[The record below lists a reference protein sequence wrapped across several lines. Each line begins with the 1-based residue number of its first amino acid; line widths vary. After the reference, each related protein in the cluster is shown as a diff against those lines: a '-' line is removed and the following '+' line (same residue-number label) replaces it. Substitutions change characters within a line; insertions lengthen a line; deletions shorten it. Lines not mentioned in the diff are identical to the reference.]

1 MTRYNSIRFAKR
13 NSVRPRCTSK
23 QKKRKQKKENF
34 QLYFYKYEKKRIKPK
49 RKQRNKK
56 KLEPFNADFSFLF
69 LEFFVSFFVF
79 VFFLSDALIRSAV
92 SFLLLLL
99 LFLFCFY
106 PPPSSIPSFPLP
118 FLLPPLGTAIHFDF
132 HASPLSFV
140 IGQRRHLQH
149 PSADPYFFSF
159 FFFFLFQISC
169 FFFAQFSLS
178 ASLASFLKKKEFNT
192 PIPGTN
198 RSQLGKT
205 R

>member
-1 MTRYNSIRFAKR
+1 MTRYNSIRFAKQ

-79 VFFLSDALIRSAV
+79 VFFFKWRVDPQRRIVPSSSSSF
-92 SFLLLLL
+92 SFL
-99 LFLFCFY
+99 FLSSSFFY
-106 PPPSSIPSFPLP
+106 SFVSSSFPSTSTRNGHP
-118 FLLPPLGTAIHFDF
+118 FWFSRVASFIRHWPTA
-132 HASPLSFV
+132 
-140 IGQRRHLQH
+140 
-149 PSADPYFFSF
+149 PSATSVSRSVFF
-159 FFFFLFQISC
+159 FFFFLFFISNFL
-169 FFFAQFSLS
+169 FFFRPIFSLRFS
-178 ASLASFLKKKEFNT
+178 GFLFKKKGVQHTNT
-192 PIPGTN
+192 
-198 RSQLGKT
+198 RYKSVST

>member
-1 MTRYNSIRFAKR
+1 MTRYNSIRFAKQ

-140 IGQRRHLQH
+140 SLATGAISTPRQPIRIFFL
-149 PSADPYFFSF
+149 FFSF
-159 FFFFLFQISC
+159 FYFKFLVFFPPNFLSPLLWLPF
-169 FFFAQFSLS
+169 
-178 ASLASFLKKKEFNT
+178 
-192 PIPGTN
+192 
-198 RSQLGKT
+198 
-205 R
+205 